1 MPRGKVVATVKS
13 GMSFEA
19 PRFVEERTI
28 RASDGTE
35 LYARRTRG
43 GDAAGVPLVCCNG
56 IGVATF
62 FWKYVERHFALERPV
77 ILWDYRGHGESGD
90 PPSLENLTMEQN
102 ARDLLSV
109 LDSFGVEK
117 AVLAG
122 HSMGVQVILEFYRH
136 WPERV
141 AALVPTLGTYGRPVH
156 TFLDSPILAPLA
168 FLVAHRLVIRSGKR
182 LAHIQRSALKKPFIA
197 RLAARLARLARLV
210 HPAMMP
216 QADLDAYL
224 KHFGDFDPEVFFRM
238 AEKMALH
245 SAGDML
251 ESIKVPTLV
260 IAGERDIFT
269 PLWLSEEMADRIPG
283 ARLLVVPQGSHAALV
298 EQPQLLC
305 LAVEKLIR
313 DNDLDGVKDDARHEA
328 MRIASRAR

>member
-1 MPRGKVVATVKS
+1 MTP
-13 GMSFEA
+13 EP
-19 PRFVEERTI
+19 PRFVEERTV

-43 GDAAGVPLVCCNG
+43 ADASGLPIVCCNG

-62 FWKYVERHFALERPV
+62 FWKYVERHFAAERPV
-77 ILWDYRGHGESGD
+77 ILWDYRGHGESGE
-90 PPSLENLTMEQN
+90 PPTLDNLTMEQN
-102 ARDLLSV
+102 ARDLLAV
-109 LDSFGVEK
+109 LDSFGIDK

-122 HSMGVQVILEFYRH
+122 HSMGVQVILESYRQF
-136 WPERV
+136 PERV

-168 FLVAHRLVIRSGKR
+168 FILAHRLVIRGGKR
-182 LAHIQRSALKKPFIA
+182 LARIQRTALKKPFIA
-197 RLAARLARLARLV
+197 RFAALLARLARLV

-216 QADLDAYL
+216 QADLEAYL
-224 KHFGDFDPEVFFRM
+224 NHFGDFSPEVFFRM

-245 SAGDML
+245 TAEDIL
-251 ESIKVPTLV
+251 DSIQVPALV
-260 IAGERDIFT
+260 IPGERDIFT
-269 PLWLSEEMADRIPG
+269 PLWLSEEMADRIPK

-313 DNDLDGVKDDARHEA
+313 DHSLDAAASESPSDARVQ
-328 MRIASRAR
+328 RARSRGAAGG